1 MLMAA
6 AGCQEEINQPAVQQ
20 PVEEGYQTVTFSVN
34 VPEDAQTKAI
44 SDGLS
49 ATNLQYAVYR
59 AEEYVD
65 PIDNSIVYPKGQYLE
80 FLSNGEDANSPLNNA
95 TIEKKGERNWLV
107 TLTLA
112 KNVKY
117 DIVFWAYADNA
128 PYTFDEANAVITVD
142 DDYAGAA
149 NAENRDA
156 FYNCLKDY
164 AVITSETK
172 VELRRPFAQ
181 INIGADDYDPY
192 ITDLGLKMTS
202 KIDTDAHEAEAATA
216 WAKERPAVVATT
228 IPTALNVLDGSVSD
242 PVVVNFALGQI
253 PYETGDKV
261 LLEVGEGAEKVT
273 YNWMSMNYILAG
285 EEATLNNLRATF
297 RYNEQ
302 DLTIDVPNVPYK
314 RNYRTNILGTLFT
327 GPAKFNVVIVPQYS
341 GEDYIYD
348 LNLGLVDAFNSKNGA
363 VCNLTKDE
371 VISEPL
377 ILDNGKTLILN
388 LDQYS
393 ITAAND
399 LWNTA
404 SGVWSMISVRNGS
417 TLIINS
423 KSGSVVARE
432 NDTYTIDVRD
442 GSTLEINGGT
452 YVGNISAIYVKEG
465 KALINGGSY
474 SIQQLSEPEN
484 GNDERFTLNC
494 LDDSYKAGTAVIEV
508 SGGTFRNFDPSN
520 NKAETAQTNF
530 LTAGHKVVAE
540 KVDAKTTNY
549 TVVDLNVIENAIASG
564 AASVTLDEN
573 LVLNG
578 TLTVPG
584 NLTIDLGGKTLTSD
598 ASPAVLA
605 EGNLTLKNGKVNV
618 GGEFVRAGNGAVVA
632 FEGVVAVSGNAS
644 ESGDNCIFVPKES
657 KDVTVTVDENSVLTT
672 YGAAAIQTNGNTE
685 GLTLNV
691 NGTVVSEGDVA
702 MYLPQVKECNIGGK
716 AVISGTTGIEIR
728 AGILNVEDGAKI
740 SATENTLT
748 AKANGNG
755 STVTG
760 AAIAVSPHST
770 NLPIAVTVNGGEFSC
785 ANSVYEAYLEP
796 AERTAETKL
805 EIKGGKFNAPVY
817 SENCTGFITG
827 GTFAEGAQPEA
838 EYLAEGFVVG
848 AEGEVFEFHAEA
860 SEWGVVGDL
869 NEWGKTPDI
878 KMYTTWQAEN
888 LFVAYNVKI
897 ASGAFKIRANNKWD
911 DTKNY
916 GLSQAGKIST
926 DKYYTLINGSGSQ
939 NITPI
944 TYGTYDV
951 YFDLK
956 NKRIALVTPGKEYA
970 DAVAGGEP
978 VIVVEGLKE
987 HSWGMIGSF
996 AASNDWKTDVKM
1008 VVEGD
1013 WAVAK
1018 NVTLAKNNEFKFR
1031 ADNGWAL
1038 SYGAGTSV
1046 NVGKTYT
1053 TYNNGGNMTFIG
1065 EDGSYNIYFS
1075 LLNAKFY
1082 IEKN

>member
-117 DIVFWAYADNA
+117 DIVFWAYANNA

-202 KIDTDAHEAEAATA
+202 KIGTDVAAT
-216 WAKERPAVVATT
+216 V
-228 IPTALNVLDGSVSD
+228 PTALNVLDGSVSD

-297 RYNEQ
+297 HYNDQ

-327 GPAKFNVVIVPQYS
+327 GPAKFNVVIVPQYYE
-341 GEDYIYD
+341 EDYIYD
-348 LNLGLVDAFNSKNGA
+348 LNLGLVDAFNSKNSA

-452 YVGNISAIYVKEG
+452 YVGNISAVYVAEG
-465 KALINGGSY
+465 KAVINGGSY

-564 AASVTLDEN
+564 AASVTLGEN

-618 GGEFVRAGNGAVVA
+618 GGEFVRAGNGVTVA

-702 MYLPQVKECNIGGK
+702 MYLPQVKECNVGGK

-785 ANSVYEAYLEP
+785 ANSVYEAYLES
-796 AERTAETKL
+796 AKRTAETKL

-817 SENCTGFITG
+817 SENCEGFITG

-869 NEWGKTPDI
+869 NGWGATPDI
-878 KMYTTWQAEN
+878 TMYTTWQAEN

-996 AASNDWKTDVKM
+996 AASNDWNTDVKM

-1031 ADNGWAL
+1031 ADSDWAL
-1038 SYGAGTSV
+1038 SYGAGTNV

-1053 TYNNGGNMTFIG
+1053 TYNNGGNMKFIG
-1065 EDGSYNIYFS
+1065 ENGSYNIYFS
-1075 LLNAKFY
+1075 LLDAKFY

>member
-1 MLMAA
+1 MAA

-34 VPEDAQTKAI
+34 VPEEAQTKAI

-117 DIVFWAYADNA
+117 DIVFWAYANNA

-202 KIDTDAHEAEAATA
+202 KIGTDVAAT
-216 WAKERPAVVATT
+216 V
-228 IPTALNVLDGSVSD
+228 PTALNVLDGSVSD

-253 PYETGDKV
+253 PYETGDEV

-327 GPAKFNVVIVPQYS
+327 GPAKFNVVIVPQYYD
-341 GEDYIYD
+341 EDYIYD
-348 LNLGLVDAFNSKNGA
+348 LNLGLVDAFNSKNSA

-452 YVGNISAIYVKEG
+452 YVGNISAVYVKEG
-465 KALINGGSY
+465 KAIINGGSY

-494 LDDSYKAGTAVIEV
+494 QDESYKAGTAVIEV

-564 AASVTLDEN
+564 AASVTLGEN

-618 GGEFVRAGNGAVVA
+618 GGEFVRAGNGVTVA

-702 MYLPQVKECNIGGK
+702 MYLPQVKECNVGGK

-785 ANSVYEAYLEP
+785 ANSVYEAYLES

-817 SENCTGFITG
+817 SENCEGFITG

-869 NEWGKTPDI
+869 NGWGATPDI

-996 AASNDWKTDVKM
+996 AASNNWSTDVKM

-1031 ADNGWAL
+1031 ADGGWAL
-1038 SYGAGTSV
+1038 SYGAGTDV

-1053 TYNNGGNMTFIG
+1053 TYNNGGNMKFIG
-1065 EDGSYNIYFS
+1065 ENGSYNIYFS
-1075 LLNAKFY
+1075 LLDAKFY